1 MTVTD
6 ANDTDI
12 TSSIAIAIAIA
23 IDVAIA
29 IDIALNG
36 NKRLWIP

>member
-1 MTVTD
+1 MAVVVTVTA
-6 ANDTDI
+6 ANDI
-12 TSSIAIAIAIA
+12 AMAIAIAIA
-23 IDVAIA
+23 IDTA